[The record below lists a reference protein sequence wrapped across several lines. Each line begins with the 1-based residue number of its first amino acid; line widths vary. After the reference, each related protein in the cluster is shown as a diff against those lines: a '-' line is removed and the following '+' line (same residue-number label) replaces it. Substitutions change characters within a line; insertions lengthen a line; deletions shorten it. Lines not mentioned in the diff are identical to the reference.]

1 MLKRLL
7 PQLIVV
13 ILALSTVTACSSSGK
28 KDCKL
33 LLEAKEVFKTNYNDL
48 TPEAQATQTSP
59 YAITFMNVES
69 YILQLKSI
77 QLLLNDPKLR
87 EYVRDFLNGIEGI
100 PTQETANFVNGIDIY
115 CDSL

>member
-1 MLKRLL
+1 VLKRLL

-77 QLLLNDPKLR
+77 QLLLNEPKLR